1 MADASRVAR
10 GRGRTPAGNRPR
22 RARARRL
29 GAEENAREVVDP
41 VAEAADRTVAAGG
54 ARIDGAALFQVQG
67 QEVEATIRGIVDF
80 DDERSRIRMRFPGL
94 SAQE

>member
-1 MADASRVAR
+1 VAAR
-10 GRGRTPAGNRPR
+10 LPATALVALALAGC
-22 RARARRL
+22 